1 MSRKIRKPP
10 QDQAEQKEKKK
21 KSGLCPGE
29 EAVKEESFVHLGK
42 TPHRGEIRL
51 DRGRI
56 SAPKEGRP

>member
-10 QDQAEQKEKKK
+10 QDKAEQKEKKK
-21 KSGLCPGE
+21 RNQGE
-29 EAVKEESFVHLGK
+29 GAVKEESFMHLGK

>member
-10 QDQAEQKEKKK
+10 QDKAEQKEKKRNQ
-21 KSGLCPGE
+21 GE
-29 EAVKEESFVHLGK
+29 GAVKEESFMHLGK